1 MERNG
6 AQGSKDLDP
15 MVVSNLDIS
24 PKVGLGL
31 CLNAQAGYVGGP
43 IETKALGSRK
53 GGNTGLMPR
62 CETTVRWK
70 HLHSSHR
77 CWRAGPLIL
86 LTLLSS

>member
-6 AQGSKDLDP
+6 AQGSQDLDP
-15 MVVSNLDIS
+15 VVVSNLDIS

-62 CETTVRWK
+62 CNY
-70 HLHSSHR
+70 
-77 CWRAGPLIL
+77 C
-86 LTLLSS
+86 